1 MKNSKLTIG
10 GQEIEVNGSYI
21 FYQIFED
28 VFGADFFALL
38 TEISN
43 LKNRQTQL
51 TGTKT
56 KTEETEKEIM
66 QINLAILSLM
76 KKTAQKMLFVFNLL
90 TKSDSEV
97 FEATIENYYSFLKG
111 FPLRAFNTDEVN
123 NIFNFYNDVSK
134 SEVESADPDQT
145 QQDE

>member
-1 MKNSKLTIG
+1 MKNSKILIG

-43 LKNRQTQL
+43 LKNRQNQL
-51 TGTKT
+51 TGNKT

>member
-1 MKNSKLTIG
+1 MKNSKILIG

-28 VFGADFFALL
+28 VFGTDFFALL

-51 TGTKT
+51 TGNKT
-56 KTEETEKEIM
+56 KTEETEKEIL

>member
-56 KTEETEKEIM
+56 KTEETDKEIM

-111 FPLRAFNTDEVN
+111 FPLRAFNTEEVN

-134 SEVESADPDQT
+134 SEVENADPDQT
-145 QQDE
+145 PQDE

>member
-1 MKNSKLTIG
+1 MKNSKLNIG
-10 GQEIEVNGSYI
+10 GLEIEVNGSYI

-38 TEISN
+38 TEISK
-43 LKNRQTQL
+43 LKNQQTQL
-51 TGTKT
+51 TKSKN
-56 KTEETEKEIM
+56 KTENDEKEIM
-66 QINLAILSLM
+66 KINLAILFLM
-76 KKTAQKMLFVFNLL
+76 KKTAQQMIFIFNLL

-97 FEATIENYYSFLKG
+97 FEANIENYYSFLRQ
-111 FPLRAFNTDEVN
+111 FPLWAFNTDEVN

-134 SEVESADPDQT
+134 SEVEAADPDQT

>member
-145 QQDE
+145 QLEE

>member
-1 MKNSKLTIG
+1 MKNSKILIG

-51 TGTKT
+51 TGNKT
-56 KTEETEKEIM
+56 KTEEKEKEIM
-66 QINLAILSLM
+66 QINLAILLLM

-123 NIFNFYNDVSK
+123 NIFNFYYDVSK

-145 QQDE
+145 PQDE

>member
-1 MKNSKLTIG
+1 MKNSKILIG

-145 QQDE
+145 PQDE

>member
-1 MKNSKLTIG
+1 MKNSKILIG

-51 TGTKT
+51 TGNKT

>member
-1 MKNSKLTIG
+1 MKNSKILIG

-28 VFGADFFALL
+28 VFGTDFFALL

-51 TGTKT
+51 TGNKT

-145 QQDE
+145 QLEE

>member
-28 VFGADFFALL
+28 VFGTDFFALL

-43 LKNRQTQL
+43 LKTRQTQL
-51 TGTKT
+51 TRNKT

-123 NIFNFYNDVSK
+123 NIFNFYYDVSK

-145 QQDE
+145 PLEE

>member
-1 MKNSKLTIG
+1 MKNSKILIG

-28 VFGADFFALL
+28 VFGTDFFALL

-51 TGTKT
+51 TGNKT

>member
-1 MKNSKLTIG
+1 MKNSKLSIG

-28 VFGADFFALL
+28 VFGTDFFALL

-43 LKNRQTQL
+43 LKTRQNQL
-51 TGTKT
+51 TGNKT

-145 QQDE
+145 QLEE

>member
-51 TGTKT
+51 TRNKT

-145 QQDE
+145 PQDE

>member
-1 MKNSKLTIG
+1 MKNSKILIG

-51 TGTKT
+51 TGNKT

-145 QQDE
+145 PQDE

>member
-1 MKNSKLTIG
+1 MKNSKILIG

-51 TGTKT
+51 TGNKT
-56 KTEETEKEIM
+56 KTEENEKEIM

-145 QQDE
+145 PQDE

>member
-1 MKNSKLTIG
+1 MKNSKILIG

-51 TGTKT
+51 TGNKT

-134 SEVESADPDQT
+134 SEVESADPNQT

>member
-1 MKNSKLTIG
+1 MKNTKILIG

-51 TGTKT
+51 TGNKT

>member
-1 MKNSKLTIG
+1 MKNSKILIG

-28 VFGADFFALL
+28 VFGSDFFALL

-51 TGTKT
+51 TGNKT

-134 SEVESADPDQT
+134 SEVESADPNQT

>member
-1 MKNSKLTIG
+1 MKNSKILIG

-90 TKSDSEV
+90 TKSDSEI
-97 FEATIENYYSFLKG
+97 FEATIENYYSFLKE

-145 QQDE
+145 QLEE

>member
-1 MKNSKLTIG
+1 MKNSKILIG

-51 TGTKT
+51 TGNKT
-56 KTEETEKEIM
+56 KTEGTEKEIM

-134 SEVESADPDQT
+134 SEVESADPNQT

>member
-1 MKNSKLTIG
+1 MKNSKILIG

-90 TKSDSEV
+90 TKSDSEI
-97 FEATIENYYSFLKG
+97 FEATIENYYSFLKE

>member
-1 MKNSKLTIG
+1 MKNSKILIG

-28 VFGADFFALL
+28 VFGSDFFALL

-51 TGTKT
+51 TGNKT

>member
-1 MKNSKLTIG
+1 MKNSKILIG

-51 TGTKT
+51 TGNKT

-90 TKSDSEV
+90 TKSDAEV

-145 QQDE
+145 PRDE

>member
-1 MKNSKLTIG
+1 MKNSKILIG

-51 TGTKT
+51 TGNKT

-145 QQDE
+145 PLEE

>member
-1 MKNSKLTIG
+1 MKNSKILIG

-51 TGTKT
+51 TGNKT
-56 KTEETEKEIM
+56 KTEEKEKEIM
-66 QINLAILSLM
+66 QINLAILLLM

-145 QQDE
+145 PQDE

>member
-1 MKNSKLTIG
+1 MKNSKILIG

-51 TGTKT
+51 TRNKT